1 MLNNIN
7 KNGNVLRNQSVNFYR
22 KCVENKLSTDEFQFK
37 RDGTT
42 QLKLEALPTLLDI
55 TKITKIAG
63 DYNKS
68 RPYLLVDK
76 LIGGVNFCLWL
87 SQEDNV
93 YVPSSAL
100 LEDIKKITDAP
111 SPV

>member
-42 QLKLEALPTLLDI
+42 QLKLEALVFTLI
-55 TKITKIAG
+55 YRNSAT
-63 DYNKS
+63 
-68 RPYLLVDK
+68 
-76 LIGGVNFCLWL
+76 VN
-87 SQEDNV
+87 
-93 YVPSSAL
+93 
-100 LEDIKKITDAP
+100 IKKINGNFKK
-111 SPV
+111 

>member
-42 QLKLEALPTLLDI
+42 QLKLEAR
-55 TKITKIAG
+55 G
-63 DYNKS
+63 KS
-68 RPYLLVDK
+68 VSEHMW
-76 LIGGVNFCLWL
+76 C
-87 SQEDNV
+87 
-93 YVPSSAL
+93 YV
-100 LEDIKKITDAP
+100 
-111 SPV
+111 